1 MRDEIDQI
9 GVLGG
14 TFNPVHNGHLA
25 LAKCAC
31 EQYGL
36 QRVLF
41 LPTGQTYYKEYSGEE
56 MSAHRSQMV
65 TLAIEGDARFQISF
79 AEMESDAVSYTY
91 LTLQKLKQSM
101 PGATLYFL
109 LGADSLRDLPNWRCP
124 DRICEA
130 AVLLVGEREDLQADR
145 LDQTIA
151 DLRERLHGDIRRLDQ
166 PMPDV
171 SSREIRERVKRGEEI
186 SGFVP
191 EAVEQYIRENQ
202 LYL

>member
-202 LYL
+202 L

>member
-1 MRDEIDQI
+1 MGNEMEQI

-14 TFNPVHNGHLA
+14 TFNPIHNGHLT
-25 LAKCAC
+25 LAESAC

-41 LPTGQTYYKEYSGEE
+41 LPTGQTYYKDYSGKA
-56 MSAHRSQMV
+56 MNIHRSQMV
-65 TLAIEGDARFQISF
+65 TLAIGTDARFEISF
-79 AEMESDAVSYTY
+79 AELESDTVNYTY
-91 LTLQKLKQSM
+91 LTLQKLKQSL
-101 PGATLYFL
+101 PDATLYFL
-109 LGADSLRDLPNWRCP
+109 LGADSLKDLPNWRHAE
-124 DRICEA
+124 RICEE
-130 AVLLVGEREDLQADR
+130 AVLLVGEREDLQGDCLDR
-145 LDQTIA
+145 TIV

-186 SGFVP
+186 TGFVP
-191 EAVEQYIRENQ
+191 KAVETYIRENQ